1 MRQLQQCK
9 QLCVL
14 LRLCAWRPTNPPTH
28 ASFPLSFP
36 NTHLLVGVCNDALTH
51 KCKGKTVMTEFE
63 RYESVRH
70 CRWVD
75 EVVENAPWVVD
86 TAFLEKHNIDFV
98 AHDDLPYPDVTG
110 SADDAYGFV
119 KRIGKF
125 RATQRT
131 NGISTSDLI
140 LRLIK
145 DYNDYVLRNLG
156 RGYTRQDMNVSYVR
170 EKRLRMRSKLQTLGT
185 KVREQQQRVEQKV
198 RRFWAEH
205 HGRELSDFADRF
217 TERFLRVVRGR
228 RRRGENADSGSGS
241 PSCSSE

>member
-1 MRQLQQCK
+1 M
-9 QLCVL
+9 
-14 LRLCAWRPTNPPTH
+14 
-28 ASFPLSFP
+28 
-36 NTHLLVGVCNDALTH
+36 VGVCNDALTH
-51 KCKGKTVMTEFE
+51 KCKGKTVMNEQE
-63 RYESVRH
+63 RYEAVSH

-75 EVVENAPWVVD
+75 EVVPDAPWVVD
-86 TAFLEKHNIDFV
+86 AAFIEKHAIDFI

-131 NGISTSDLI
+131 DGISTSDLI

-170 EKRLRMRSKLQTLGT
+170 EKRLRMSSKLQTLGT
-185 KVREQQQRVEQKV
+185 KVREQQARVEQKV
-198 RRFWAEH
+198 RRFWADH
-205 HGRELSDFADRF
+205 RELSTFADRF
-217 TERFLRVVRGR
+217 AERFLRVVKGVRETR
-228 RRRGENADSGSGS
+228 RRRRAAAGSSSGSDV
-241 PSCSSE
+241 SSD